1 MRHTKIIATA
11 GPASDSDDVL
21 DAIIAAG
28 ANIIRL
34 NFSHGTHAS
43 HAATYERVRRAG
55 CRAGAGVAI
64 LQDLGGPKIRTGRLA
79 DGRPLQ
85 LRAGDRLVIA
95 TGDFIGGPG
104 RVSTA
109 FAGLARSAAPGDRLL
124 LADGAIE
131 LRVDST
137 DGREL
142 RTTVVEGGA
151 LGEHKGINAPGI
163 PLPAS
168 SITAKDIDDLKF
180 GLSLGV
186 DFVALSFVQS
196 AADVRQARQL
206 LAENGGSGVPLV
218 AKLERPQALE
228 HLDDII
234 QACDAVMVAR
244 GDLGLEMPL
253 ERVPRAQKEI
263 TRRARRFKIPVI
275 LATQVLESMTTEA
288 RPTRAEVSDAANA
301 VDDGVDAIML
311 AGETAAGAFPARAVQ
326 TLDAVIRDAESDT
339 TTKRPQIRR
348 IADGDE
354 HDHAQAICEAAVTL
368 AERSDAQAIV
378 AVTRGGGTAR
388 RLSALRPRVPILAT
402 TDRADTARRLAI
414 YWGVTPVCTDVVEHA
429 DAAGSLIGR
438 QLVSLGLVAAGTP
451 VVLVSINPDLTRL
464 DANYLKI
471 QRL

>member
-11 GPASDSDDVL
+11 GPATDSDEVI
-21 DAIIAAG
+21 DAVIAAG
-28 ANIIRL
+28 ANVIRL

-43 HAATYERVRRAG
+43 HAATFARVRRAAQ
-55 CRAGAGVAI
+55 RANQEVAI
-64 LQDLGGPKIRTGRLA
+64 LQDLGGPKIRTGSLEN
-79 DGRPLQ
+79 GRPLT
-85 LRAGDRLVIA
+85 LRRGDTLQIA
-95 TGDFIGGPG
+95 TGDFVGGPG
-104 RVSTA
+104 RISTT
-109 FAGLARSAAPGDRLL
+109 FAGLARNGSPGDRLL
-124 LADGAIE
+124 LADGLIE

-142 RTTVVEGGA
+142 RTTVMEGGE
-151 LGEHKGINAPGI
+151 LGEHKGINAPGV

-168 SITAKDIDDLKF
+168 AITAKDIEDLKF
-180 GLSLGV
+180 GLTLGV
-186 DFVALSFVQS
+186 DFIALSFVQS
-196 AADVRQARQL
+196 AADIRQARQL
-206 LAENGGSGVPLV
+206 LAENGGMGVPIV

-234 QACDAVMVAR
+234 QSCDAVMIAR

-263 TRRARRFKIPVI
+263 TRRARHHKIPVI

-311 AGETAAGAFPARAVQ
+311 AGETAAGVHPARAVQ
-326 TLDAVIRDAESDT
+326 TLDAIIRDAESGAAMW
-339 TTKRPQIRR
+339 RPEIRR
-348 IADGDE
+348 RGDE

-388 RLSALRPRVPILAT
+388 RLSALRPQVPIIAT
-402 TDRADTARRLAI
+402 TDRPETARRLAL
-414 YWGVTPVCTDVVEHA
+414 YWGVTPVCTDVGENVDE
-429 DAAGSLIGR
+429 AGPLIGR
-438 QLVSLGLVAAGTP
+438 ELVARGLVAAGTP
-451 VVLVSINPDLTRL
+451 VVLVSIHPDLTRR